1 MFLTLHPE
9 KNKSILMMTGRV
21 MKCDMNEA
29 LLRLDVLRD
38 ALAVKKDQCARNKSC
53 VDVIKPV

>member
-1 MFLTLHPE
+1 
-9 KNKSILMMTGRV
+9 MMTSRV

-38 ALAVKKDQCARNKSC
+38 ALAVKKDQCARNKSR